1 MTETRIVL
9 VADDSFVRGGIGAI
23 LGSEPTFR
31 IVGEAGT
38 LREACALGARL
49 APSLFV
55 IDIGSLKDNIVE
67 TVKELSASGRSGPIP
82 VVLLLGADTAQLDL
96 DVLRLGGCAIIRRRT
111 AAAELVAAVRMVA
124 AGYLP
129 IERALAERLALTL
142 PQLDTHAQAGA
153 QLTKRER
160 EVFLLIARGMSNAE
174 IAAALTVASSTVK
187 SHVQDIF
194 RKLGL
199 RDRVQAVIYA
209 YESTMALS
217 GSVG

>member
-1 MTETRIVL
+1 M
-9 VADDSFVRGGIGAI
+9 
-23 LGSEPTFR
+23 
-31 IVGEAGT
+31 
-38 LREACALGARL
+38 LGART

-55 IDIGSLKDNIVE
+55 IDIPSHKDNVVE
-67 TVKELSASGRSGPIP
+67 TVKQLNACGSDGPIP
-82 VVLLLGADTAQLDL
+82 VVLLLGADTAQLDI

-111 AAAELVAAVRMVA
+111 AAADLVAAIRMVA

-142 PQLDTHAQAGA
+142 PQLDFRAQAA
-153 QLTKRER
+153 TQLTRRER

-174 IAAALTVASSTVK
+174 IATTLTVASSTVK

>member
-1 MTETRIVL
+1 
-9 VADDSFVRGGIGAI
+9 
-23 LGSEPTFR
+23 
-31 IVGEAGT
+31 
-38 LREACALGARL
+38 
-49 APSLFV
+49 
-55 IDIGSLKDNIVE
+55 
-67 TVKELSASGRSGPIP
+67 
-82 VVLLLGADTAQLDL
+82 
-96 DVLRLGGCAIIRRRT
+96 
-111 AAAELVAAVRMVA
+111 MVA

-142 PQLDTHAQAGA
+142 PQLDFRAQAA
-153 QLTKRER
+153 TQLTRRER

-174 IAAALTVASSTVK
+174 IATTLTVASSTVK